1 MTETRAEITINRSP
15 SDVWDVVG
23 DPHSIIDW
31 VPGVESCEIV
41 GDRRTAVL
49 RGNELTER
57 FHVDHAERRVTY
69 SILGGVT
76 SHQGSVQVIARGDDA
91 LVIYAHEM
99 EPAELAP
106 LFQSS
111 SEGALAQLKLYMEGG
126 RAHR

>member
-1 MTETRAEITINRSP
+1 MTATRAEITIHRSP

-49 RGNELTER
+49 RGNELTET

-69 SILGGVT
+69 SILGAVT
-76 SHQGSVQVIARGDDA
+76 SHQGSVQVIAT
-91 LVIYAHEM
+91 
-99 EPAELAP
+99 
-106 LFQSS
+106 
-111 SEGALAQLKLYMEGG
+111 G
-126 RAHR
+126 RALIASASARSITPRRAATPSAASRPTVHP

>member
-1 MTETRAEITINRSP
+1 MTTTRAEITINRSP

-41 GDRRTAVL
+41 GNHRTAVL

-69 SILGGVT
+69 SILGRVT
-76 SHQGSVQVIARGDDA
+76 SHQGSVQVIAKGDDTS
-91 LVIYAHEM
+91 VIYAHEM

-111 SEGALAQLKLYMEGG
+111 SEDALAQLKIYMESG
-126 RAHR
+126 RAQR

>member
-57 FHVDHAERRVTY
+57 FHVDHAERRVT
-69 SILGGVT
+69 LL
-76 SHQGSVQVIARGDDA
+76 HPRGRH
-91 LVIYAHEM
+91 VPPRI
-99 EPAELAP
+99 
-106 LFQSS
+106 STGNR
-111 SEGALAQLKLYMEGG
+111 EG
-126 RAHR
+126 